1 MFCLF
6 IFHNLDMSLLT
17 FIIFFIVKNEFS
29 SLAHIFIT
37 SFGFINFNTFPKSSK
52 FKSNVSVFIASIFY
66 ETFFFHIKWY
76 KWYSVHYPL
85 LREIIHLRLLLNL
98 LRWLKKLRNLFW
110 ILEYNTFL
118 TFYWYFVKQ
127 LILFS
132 SNDNDN
138 DNSLP
143 SKEDIKSL
151 SKSNDLLKSSK
162 DFLIFSQSSLD
173 G

>member
-1 MFCLF
+1 M
-6 IFHNLDMSLLT
+6 
-17 FIIFFIVKNEFS
+17 
-29 SLAHIFIT
+29 
-37 SFGFINFNTFPKSSK
+37 
-52 FKSNVSVFIASIFY
+52 
-66 ETFFFHIKWY
+66 
-76 KWYSVHYPL
+76 
-85 LREIIHLRLLLNL
+85 
-98 LRWLKKLRNLFW
+98 NLFW

-138 DNSLP
+138 SLP
-143 SKEDIKSL
+143 SKEGIKSL

-162 DFLIFSQSSLD
+162 DFLIFSQSSFV